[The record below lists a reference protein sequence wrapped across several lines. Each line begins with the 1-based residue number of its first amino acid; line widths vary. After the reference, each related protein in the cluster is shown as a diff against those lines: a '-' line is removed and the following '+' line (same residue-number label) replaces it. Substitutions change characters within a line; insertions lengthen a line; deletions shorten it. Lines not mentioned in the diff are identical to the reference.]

1 MIFLKDLNRDEL
13 EALILF
19 NTFLIEETNKSFEE
33 KEKLSKRME
42 FLIQTY
48 EERYL

>member
-1 MIFLKDLNRDEL
+1 MIFLKDLNREEL

-19 NTFLIEETNKSFEE
+19 NTFLIEKTNQDFDV
-33 KEKLSKRME
+33 KEKTIQRLE

-48 EERYL
+48 EERYY

>member
-19 NTFLIEETNKSFEE
+19 NTFLIEKTNKTFEE
-33 KEKLSKRME
+33 KEKLSERME